1 MAQVSYGTITIT
13 DTTDIDRIVNY
24 YLATSASSGVTRST
38 PGWTTTVQSMTS
50 TNQYLWNYEKI
61 IGTGEVLI
69 SQTDPVIIGRY
80 GQNGTNGVDGNSITS
95 IDEYYQITNSTTNP
109 GSSGWSTTIVNPT
122 SSNRYLWNYQVIN
135 YSKTASEGTYA
146 DARIIGVYG
155 DKGDPGTNGTNGI
168 NTATVYLYQR
178 ATSAPS
184 KPSSTLTY
192 TFSTAALTPTSSL
205 GNWKQNIGD
214 LTGTNPIWVIA
225 AVASSNGTSDTIAST
240 EWSTQVKMAQ
250 NGTDGQPG
258 AAGAAGLN
266 QATVYI
272 YKRGDSAGTISPATT
287 TYTFSSG
294 SFTAPTNWSKTIPS
308 TPAGKPCWVST
319 AVAIGNEST
328 ATLTWN
334 TPSILVEDGSDGISP
349 TVTATS
355 TGVKIVDA
363 NGNETYINNGSN
375 GQSYYTY
382 IRYSA
387 NSDGSNM
394 VTTPTSTTKYIGV
407 YSGTSSTV
415 PAYTAFTW
423 SKYVG
428 NDGGTGPQ
436 GVSVTQVR
444 ELYYLTTGNAPSKPT
459 SSTTIYNDDRVGAW
473 TSVVPEY
480 IANGKYY
487 ISLETTLSNSSKVW
501 SDVVLDQALTDACYN
516 AAMAESIS
524 QSANENSQGAMSQAA
539 AANTIAEGLQ
549 TKLKYMWANEVNTTA
564 YPAGSYMASGNSSTF
579 SYSDSSTYGFNS
591 FLEHTKLHFRY
602 NAIDLDTIGL
612 DGLKLY
618 SPTVSNNIIT
628 GSQLGL
634 ELTSTALKLYGGSV
648 VRTQVDTDGLKVYNS
663 SGTLTS
669 TFGNSI
675 TLASNGA
682 TITVGATGTNNANIY
697 ITSSSLQLR
706 RGTTANATLDGNGLV
721 LSNGGLQVGTVGS
734 NGGLY
739 ISTIDKSGIEINGYT
754 PGTNDPK
761 WRAIIGTKFGV
772 DSEGNLY
779 ASNATIS
786 GAITA
791 TLLVLGSGVTIP
803 ASTGISGLST
813 VATTGNYNDLT
824 SKPTMPSLTGYIY
837 QDGTV
842 GTTPAEGATGFVV
855 SSSGLLQAS
864 NAIIYGSLY
873 ASKGYI
879 GGWQIGTD
887 NNKSLHNGNANTS
900 PTPGNGVIILSKG
913 ITGPSTAT
921 GVLPANQT
929 WAITASNSFGV
940 TTAGKLYAT
949 GAEISG
955 KMTIGSGSSIDS
967 GTTVGGTSLSNI
979 AQNAST
985 GAQAASDLS
994 AFETT
999 VSNTYA
1005 TQEAL
1010 SDVEDQIPD
1019 VSGLASKTDT
1029 VKSVT
1034 TETQYRLSNSST
1046 GLTGSG
1052 TGYTWSTTIP
1062 TWVTNTYIWTRIAT
1076 TYTPITGSATT
1087 VYKPGVEA
1095 NGYGIYDSQL
1105 TTALS
1110 TANTANT
1117 NANSAAATVTT
1128 TQEYRLST
1136 SSTALNGSGTGYTWS
1151 STIPTWA
1158 VNTYLWTRF
1167 KIEKTT
1173 VGGSTTITYTPG
1185 PSDKEYGI
1193 YDSALTTALSSAAA
1207 AQTSVNSAV
1216 KSTVSCYYRSST
1228 QSTPSINASTSIG
1241 TSNNVDNAWEYVMPI
1256 PKRGCYFYTCEEYTP
1271 VSGTKTYSTVR
1282 ELSSETYASKWVS
1295 SNDSTY
1301 IDGGKI
1307 YANSITADQIAGNTI
1322 TIGNINQS
1330 DSSTSSAILNSALA
1344 DDISDAS
1351 YSVEIEVRGI
1361 NYTTPSATLFA
1372 HVYHLGTEITSS
1384 TTPAISSIA
1393 FQWKKV
1399 VENPVGTYT
1408 IQTINNQTNQ
1418 TLSVSGAGVLDTTY
1432 ICEIDHAS
1440 S

>member
-109 GSSGWSTTIVNPT
+109 GSSGWSTIIVNPT

-266 QATVYI
+266 QATVFI
-272 YKRGDSAGTISPATT
+272 YKRATSATAPSST
-287 TYTFSSG
+287 TYTFSNG
-294 SFTAPTNWSKTIPS
+294 SFTVPSGWSKTIPAS
-308 TPAGKPCWVST
+308 DGNPCYVTS
-319 AVAIGNEST
+319 AVAIGNGAT

-682 TITVGATGTNNANIY
+682 TITVGATGTNNSNIY

-706 RGTTANATLDGNGLV
+706 RGTTVNATLDGDGLV

-754 PGTNDPK
+754 PGPNDPK

-791 TLLVLGSGVTIP
+791 TSLVLGSGVTIP

-824 SKPTMPSLTGYIY
+824 NKPTIPSLTGYIY

-929 WAITASNSFGV
+929 WTITASNSFGV

-955 KMTIGSGSSIDS
+955 KMTIGSGSSIDAS
-967 GTTVGGTSLSNI
+967 TSIDGTTASTVVSN
-979 AQNAST
+979 ASNGQNAYT
-985 GAQAASDLS
+985 NGIKN
-994 AFETT
+994 T
-999 VSNTYA
+999 V
-1005 TQEAL
+1005 
-1010 SDVEDQIPD
+1010 
-1019 VSGLASKTDT
+1019 
-1029 VKSVT
+1029 
-1034 TETQYRLSNSST
+1034 TETQYAIHSSNASNNPPSSNLYTSDLSS
-1046 GLTGSG
+1046 LT
-1052 TGYTWSTTIP
+1052 WTT
-1062 TWVTNTYIWTRIAT
+1062 TNKYVWTRT
-1076 TYTPITGSATT
+1076 KVTKTPINGSAT
-1087 VYKPGVEA
+1087 VEYKPSE
-1095 NGYGIYDSQL
+1095 NGTYDKPLSDAL
-1105 TTALS
+1105 TI
-1110 TANTANT
+1110 ANTANT
-1117 NANSAAATVTT
+1117 TANDAAPKTSAIAEEQRIYYRSNAESNGVPIKPNGNGLPTTWITETGDKYNSNATT
-1128 TQEYRLST
+1128 ST
-1136 SSTALNGSGTGYTWS
+1136 GWSRKITPVASGTGS
-1151 STIPTWA
+1151 SVTKYL
-1158 VNTYLWTRF
+1158 YLWTCVQL
-1167 KIEKTT
+1167 KTVSGNVTYGDILLDDSTT
-1173 VGGSTTITYTPG
+1173 V
-1185 PSDKEYGI
+1185 
-1193 YDSALTTALSSAAA
+1193 
-1207 AQTSVNSAV
+1207 
-1216 KSTVSCYYRSST
+1216 
-1228 QSTPSINASTSIG
+1228 
-1241 TSNNVDNAWEYVMPI
+1241 
-1256 PKRGCYFYTCEEYTP
+1256 
-1271 VSGTKTYSTVR
+1271 
-1282 ELSSETYASKWVS
+1282 
-1295 SNDSTY
+1295 

-1307 YANSITADQIAGNTI
+1307 ITGSVSANTLNANSINTSGI
-1322 TIGNINQS
+1322 LRIGAIDQS

-1351 YSVEIEVRGI
+1351 YSVEIEVREI
-1361 NYTTPSATLFA
+1361 NYITPSATLFA

-1384 TTPAISSIA
+1384 TTPAISSIT